1 MSTRGNYALSDF
13 IRLEKIGEGTYGVV
27 YKCKNKVN
35 GKFAALKKIRLEND
49 EEGVPST
56 AIREISLLKELQH
69 PNIVNLE
76 QVIMENGRLYLVF
89 EYLNVDLKRYL
100 DDSGRKN
107 LLEPGIVK
115 SFMYQMLQ
123 GLLFCHGRRVIHRD
137 LKPQNILVD
146 IGRKIVKLA
155 DFGLARAFGIP
166 VRVLTHEVVT
176 LWYRAPEILLGAQR
190 YSCAVDI
197 WSMGCIFSEVSTKEA
212 LFRGDSEIDQLFRIF
227 RLLGTP
233 SEEVWPGVS
242 SLPEYQ
248 KKSFPI
254 WRNSKLSIQDNIA
267 KAFTSPGLDLLQ
279 AMLIYEPS
287 RRITARDALLH
298 PYFSDLD
305 KSLVPATGEEYIG
318 LPLDQLPRE
327 VAAIFLADGG
337 EVYHNSNDTE
347 NNTSNV
353 CIAVQ
358 PDTVQLGSAAIPT
371 AKYLADCK
379 KQAYQ
384 VVGTVNSKSS
394 HHVAPLAD
402 NHETNMSIS

>member
-1 MSTRGNYALSDF
+1 MVF
-13 IRLEKIGEGTYGVV
+13 
-27 YKCKNKVN
+27 KC
-35 GKFAALKKIRLEND
+35 R
-49 EEGVPST
+49 
-56 AIREISLLKELQH
+56 
-69 PNIVNLE
+69 
-76 QVIMENGRLYLVF
+76 
-89 EYLNVDLKRYL
+89 
-100 DDSGRKN
+100 
-107 LLEPGIVK
+107 
-115 SFMYQMLQ
+115 
-123 GLLFCHGRRVIHRD
+123 
-137 LKPQNILVD
+137 
-146 IGRKIVKLA
+146 
-155 DFGLARAFGIP
+155 
-166 VRVLTHEVVT
+166 VVT

-267 KAFTSPGLDLLQ
+267 KAFSSPGLDLLQ

-347 NNTSNV
+347 NNTNNLCV
-353 CIAVQ
+353 AVQ
-358 PDTVQLGSAAIPT
+358 PDTVQLGSAAVPT

-379 KQAYQ
+379 KQAHQ
-384 VVGTVNSKSS
+384 TVGAVNSKSS

>member
-1 MSTRGNYALSDF
+1 MSTQGPFSLLDF

-27 YKCKNKVN
+27 YKCRNKRN
-35 GKFAALKKIRLEND
+35 SRLAALKKIRLEND

-69 PNIVNLE
+69 PNIVSLE
-76 QVIMENGRLYLVF
+76 QVIMDGGRLYLVF

-100 DDSGRKN
+100 DDHGRKN
-107 LLEPGIVK
+107 MLEPSVTR

-146 IGRKIVKLA
+146 VGRKIVKLA

-197 WSMGCIFSEVSTKEA
+197 WSMGCIFSEVATKEA

-233 SEEVWPGVS
+233 SEDVWPGVTN
-242 SLPEYQ
+242 LPDY
-248 KKSFPI
+248 KKKGFPL
-254 WRNSKLSIQDNIA
+254 WRESKLTTNENIT
-267 KAFTSPGLDLLQ
+267 KAFNDLGLSLLQ

-298 PYFSDLD
+298 PYFADLD
-305 KSLVPATGEEYIG
+305 KSTVPATGEEYIG
-318 LPLDQLPRE
+318 LPLDQLPHE
-327 VAAIFLADGG
+327 VAAMFLADAG
-337 EVYHNSNDTE
+337 EAYRTESDRENAGRELGVLPSTVELGADSLPTSKFLSATQKGQHTSMDT
-347 NNTSNV
+347 TS
-353 CIAVQ
+353 Q
-358 PDTVQLGSAAIPT
+358 PTV
-371 AKYLADCK
+371 
-379 KQAYQ
+379 
-384 VVGTVNSKSS
+384 
-394 HHVAPLAD
+394 PLAD
-402 NHETNMSIS
+402 SHEVNMSIA